1 MTAFYKTK
9 AGNNQLGDTIVEVLL
24 AIAVVGIVLTA
35 TFVSANRSLRGIQL
49 SKDRS
54 EALTL
59 AKSAVT
65 EIKED
70 IQKPIPA
77 LSAGSNGCLAGN
89 LTITTST
96 PCPDIGSNGF
106 FQAKISRGSSGGTP
120 DESNKY
126 TIMVTWVS
134 ATSGTPQQ
142 LEIIYRAEKK

>member
-65 EIKED
+65 EIK
-70 IQKPIPA
+70 K
-77 LSAGSNGCLAGN
+77 
-89 LTITTST
+89 
-96 PCPDIGSNGF
+96 
-106 FQAKISRGSSGGTP
+106 
-120 DESNKY
+120 
-126 TIMVTWVS
+126 
-134 ATSGTPQQ
+134 
-142 LEIIYRAEKK
+142 IYRSRYRLCRQEVTDVSLVILLLLPRRHVQT